1 MLAKA
6 IIQTVVL
13 AVLFGAMLFAPAG
26 RLDWWQAWAFIALF
40 VASSVAMATALAM
53 TDPDLLKERT
63 SVSGGRTLQ
72 PWDRVF
78 FALLPIGVVGWFV
91 GMGWEAR
98 LGPPAWGLAGQVL
111 GGAMQMAC
119 MWIAWLT
126 FRVNS
131 FAAPAVQ
138 VQSDRAQ
145 QVIQT
150 GPYALVRHPMYA
162 GAVLWMSGTPLL
174 LGSRYGLIG
183 SALLILLVAVRAVGE
198 EKVLAEGLA
207 GYAEY
212 RRKVRFR
219 LVPGVW

>member
-6 IIQTVVL
+6 LVQTAVL

-26 RLDWWQAWAFIALF
+26 RLDWWQAWAFIVLF

-53 TDPDLLKERT
+53 TDPALLKERT
-63 SVSGGRTLQ
+63 SVSGGRGLK

-78 FALLPIGVVGWFV
+78 FALLPIGVVAWFV

-98 LGPPAWGLAGQVL
+98 LNPPAWGWVGHLL

-119 MWIAWLT
+119 MWIAWRT
-126 FRVNS
+126 FRENS

-145 QVIQT
+145 EVIET
-150 GPYALVRHPMYA
+150 GPYALVRHPLYA
-162 GAVLWMSGTPLL
+162 GALLWMIGTPLL
-174 LGSRYGLIG
+174 LGSRWGLVG
-183 SALLILLVAVRAVGE
+183 SALMILLVAVRAVGE
-198 EKVLAEGLA
+198 EKVLVDGLA
-207 GYAEY
+207 GYEAY

-219 LVPGVW
+219 FVPGVW